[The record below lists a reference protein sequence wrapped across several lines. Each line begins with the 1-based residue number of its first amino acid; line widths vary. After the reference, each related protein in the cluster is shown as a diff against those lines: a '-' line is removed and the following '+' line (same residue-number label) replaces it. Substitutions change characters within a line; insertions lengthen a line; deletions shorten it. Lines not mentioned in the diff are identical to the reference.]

1 MSAIPRNSFDTAL
14 APTVA
19 KSASMLNAAVLAIV
33 KRASAVWNFWSYR
46 RTMTQLVTLDDHML
60 QDIGVTRGDIR
71 RSATLPYSDDPTTQL
86 RILAME
92 RCASDLV
99 WTKNAEE
106 RRRLQVQRPRVSGC
120 EPYRSSDQRDV
131 KLR

>member
-1 MSAIPRNSFDTAL
+1 MSAIPGNSFDTSL

-19 KSASMLNAAVLAIV
+19 KSASMVNAAVLSIV
-33 KRASAVWNFWSYR
+33 KRASAALNFWSYR

-60 QDIGVTRGDIR
+60 KDIGVTRGDIR
-71 RSATLPYSDDPTTQL
+71 KSSALPYSDDPTTQL

-92 RCASDLV
+92 RSASDLV

-106 RRRLQVQRPRVSGC
+106 RRRLQVQRPRASGC